1 MAGGQ
6 ATSQTAS
13 GSPRRWK
20 EADELLGLPSCGT
33 SAQELCSKHSLSLL
47 LLSVV
52 LEKGPVTTSVSGR
65 EAHRQGAGCGGG
77 WAKVKGGLK
86 VGAHSLIILWSQ
98 CHCLP
103 VKTPPVA
110 MLHTRNYSQL
120 ARSYDIIK
128 PFNPTRT

>member
-1 MAGGQ
+1 MAGRQ

-13 GSPRRWK
+13 RSPRRQK

-33 SAQELCSKHSLSLL
+33 SAQELCSKRSRS

-52 LEKGPVTTSVSGR
+52 LGKGPVTTGVSGR
-65 EAHRQGAGCGGG
+65 EAHRHGAGCEGG
-77 WAKVKGGLK
+77 WAKVKGGLQ
-86 VGAHSLIILWSQ
+86 VGAHSLILLWSQ
-98 CHCLP
+98 CHCLL
-103 VKTPPVA
+103 VKTPPIA

-128 PFNPTRT
+128 PFNPSRT